1 MFQPDLLKG
10 KRILVTGGGTG
21 LGRSMT
27 QRYLELGANVVICGR
42 REDVLKE
49 TAAELAKET
58 GSEIETVTCDVRVP
72 DAVEAMMD
80 TIWAKCP
87 LDILVNNA
95 AGQILAQ
102 THKMSSRAIDA
113 VLGIVL
119 HGSAYCTVAA
129 GRRWIDAGERNK
141 VVMSILTVSSLTG
154 APFTVPSAM
163 AKAGVLAMTKSLAV
177 EWGPKGIR
185 TCAIVPGPVPTEGAW
200 SRLMPKERG
209 SSEDMLKAV
218 PARRVGEHIELAN
231 LAAFLVSDGA
241 AYINGDAVVIDGG
254 KMLQSGGGG
263 ANTAAMLDWT
273 DEQWDA
279 LRPKKK

>member
-21 LGRSMT
+21 LGRSMA
-27 QRYLELGANVVICGR
+27 QRYLELGANVIICGR
-42 REDVLKE
+42 REEVLKQTAEELRAE
-49 TAAELAKET
+49 TK
-58 GSEIETVTCDVRVP
+58 GQIETIGCDVRVP
-72 DAVEAMMD
+72 TAVEAMMD
-80 TIWAKCP
+80 TIWAERP

-113 VLGIVL
+113 VLNIVL

-154 APFTVPSAM
+154 AAFTVPSAM

-185 TCAIVPGPVPTEGAW
+185 TCAIVPGPFPTEGAW

-209 SSEDMLKAV
+209 GQEEMIKAI
-218 PARRVGEHIELAN
+218 PMRRVGEHIELAN

-241 AYINGDAVVIDGG
+241 AYINGDAIVIDGG
-254 KMLQSGGGG
+254 KSLQSGGGG
-263 ANTAAMLDWT
+263 ANTSAMLDWT
-273 DEQWDA
+273 DEQWA
-279 LRPKKK
+279 AIRPKK